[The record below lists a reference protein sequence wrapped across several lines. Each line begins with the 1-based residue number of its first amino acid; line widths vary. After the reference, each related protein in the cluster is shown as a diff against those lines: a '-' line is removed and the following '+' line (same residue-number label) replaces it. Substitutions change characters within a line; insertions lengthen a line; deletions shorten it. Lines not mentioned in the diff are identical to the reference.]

1 MIILNNRESKTTT
14 GFCSLYWICRPVL
27 IGKKK
32 KKEFNNHFPW
42 ERPKWGSVQWLYL
55 IFKMPAMPLTYPWCR
70 SSFSETYYCHQPD
83 KSSRKWDNLGSPRG
97 FWSHQSKKTCQ
108 YGYIP
113 LPHEG
118 YRLNIQLR
126 ESKWQL
132 KSRWNREAFS
142 RHCSP
147 ISRGVAELG
156 MNWKRPWQTEQYGKE
171 YHRWSDFL
179 TKGVKQTVRKRNR
192 FLDGS
197 CRWKWKGN
205 LCVSAAERTLL
216 CIFQHQ
222 QHPYIQTVST
232 DRIDF
237 LSVWKIWLTRKILR
251 AFCAQC
257 NLTSNSYLV

>member
-1 MIILNNRESKTTT
+1 MILLNNRESKTIT

-32 KKEFNNHFPW
+32 KMNITIISHGRDPNEDLCSGCTWSSRCLLCLWHTLDAVAVSLKLINVTSQTKLAWNEAIWDLQEAP
-42 ERPKWGSVQWLYL
+42 EAISLKQRPMWLYTS
-55 IFKMPAMPLTYPWCR
+55 APW
-70 SSFSETYYCHQPD
+70 
-83 KSSRKWDNLGSPRG
+83 G
-97 FWSHQSKKTCQ
+97 
-108 YGYIP
+108 
-113 LPHEG
+113 
-118 YRLNIQLR
+118 IQI
-126 ESKWQL
+126 KHTIAGVQMQL
-132 KSRWNREAFS
+132 KSRWNRKAFS

-147 ISRGVAELG
+147 ISRGVAEMG
-156 MNWKRPWQTEQYGKE
+156 MNRKRPWQTEQYGTE

-179 TKGVKQTVRKRNR
+179 TKGVKQTVRKWNR

-237 LSVWKIWLTRKILR
+237 LSFWKIWLTRKILTACR
-251 AFCAQC
+251 AF
-257 NLTSNSYLV
+257 